1 MRFLIACI
9 FVFSFSI
16 LSSAQGVIIK
26 EDYLVKRLMERYVEL
41 NRSGHGISGWR
52 IQLLA
57 TTDRT
62 KMEKAKE
69 NFQAKYPTIPVTW
82 VHASPYF
89 KLRAG
94 AYESKLMAI
103 QILQQLKSDFPSAY
117 PAKDNNINPVE
128 FLSSLN

>member
-1 MRFLIACI
+1 MRLLLTSICI
-9 FVFSFSI
+9 VFFQAMS
-16 LSSAQGVIIK
+16 LAQGVVIK

-41 NRSGHGISGWR
+41 NRNGKGIVGWR

-57 TTDRT
+57 TSDRR

-69 NFQAKYPTIPVTW
+69 SFQQKYPTIPVTW
-82 VHASPYF
+82 VHASPYY

-94 AYESKLMAI
+94 AYESKLDAI
-103 QILQQLKSDFPSAY
+103 RILQNLKPDFPSAY

-128 FLSSLN
+128 FLSSF